1 MARKVTPIHKSLHI
15 KLKPPKTDTK
25 IEDKN
30 IPSPTP
36 IKWAVLSDFL
46 PNAWIEGRINEV
58 PKINT
63 KALDTPDKNLTIIKY
78 DKSIKIGNN
87 KIWSQILDK
96 KIY

>member
-36 IKWAVLSDFL
+36 IKCAVLSDFL
-46 PNAWIEGRINEV
+46 PNA
-58 PKINT
+58 
-63 KALDTPDKNLTIIKY
+63 
-78 DKSIKIGNN
+78 
-87 KIWSQILDK
+87 
-96 KIY
+96 